1 MGVLFFLRWLQVG
14 EVDYQDPTTFNDWVA
29 VVGFSLALGCL
40 ALALPT
46 FAGLAGTHTAYR
58 VSLFPA
64 AGCALASIANLLE
77 DGLQWSPAFWGF
89 VIGVLVTTIGLL
101 ALTIAMAWTCLGAN
115 RLLCLVPALTLAG
128 VLLFEAFGGILLLL
142 AWLAAATIT
151 WRNTQVVA
159 DPQSR

>member
-1 MGVLFFLRWLQVG
+1 
-14 EVDYQDPTTFNDWVA
+14 
-29 VVGFSLALGCL
+29 
-40 ALALPT
+40 
-46 FAGLAGTHTAYR
+46 
-58 VSLFPA
+58 
-64 AGCALASIANLLE
+64 
-77 DGLQWSPAFWGF
+77 
-89 VIGVLVTTIGLL
+89 VTTIGLL
-101 ALTIAMAWTCLGAN
+101 ALTIAMAWTGLGAN